1 MAQIAALLHRAADM
15 THEPAT
21 KEIKYL
27 LPKPAL
33 SLREPRPQQWSN
45 MVQQAWNNV
54 QHITAAASKAQVL
67 GTYARISL
75 KTIKKEKK
83 ILLLSNKTNLTD
95 LNTFRN
101 IIEMAVIWFEFLCRE
116 KNSGGQRKG
125 WRSYSSLEST
135 RCPFYRLG
143 HSREYLYP

>member
-45 MVQQAWNNV
+45 MVQQTWSNV
-54 QHITAAASKAQVL
+54 QHSSAAVCKAQVL
-67 GTYARISL
+67 GEFNNSL
-75 KTIKKEKK
+75 NSRAFHFTIT
-83 ILLLSNKTNLTD
+83 SDVCNL
-95 LNTFRN
+95 
-101 IIEMAVIWFEFLCRE
+101 V
-116 KNSGGQRKG
+116 KNLR
-125 WRSYSSLEST
+125 
-135 RCPFYRLG
+135 
-143 HSREYLYP
+143 

>member
-1 MAQIAALLHRAADM
+1 MRVSQYDMAQIAALLHRAADM

-54 QHITAAASKAQVL
+54 QHSSAAVCKAQVL
-67 GTYARISL
+67 GKARDYRF
-75 KTIKKEKK
+75 EK
-83 ILLLSNKTNLTD
+83 LSNLTELVFD
-95 LNTFRN
+95 
-101 IIEMAVIWFEFLCRE
+101 
-116 KNSGGQRKG
+116 K
-125 WRSYSSLEST
+125 
-135 RCPFYRLG
+135 
-143 HSREYLYP
+143 

>member
-15 THEPAT
+15 AHEPAT

-54 QHITAAASKAQVL
+54 QHSSAAVCKAQVL
-67 GTYARISL
+67 GKSSHFRDKNNSVLYITLFCISHKLYLTRARIMVKKKFLPGKQSRA
-75 KTIKKEKK
+75 IK
-83 ILLLSNKTNLTD
+83 
-95 LNTFRN
+95 
-101 IIEMAVIWFEFLCRE
+101 V
-116 KNSGGQRKG
+116 
-125 WRSYSSLEST
+125 
-135 RCPFYRLG
+135 
-143 HSREYLYP
+143 

>member
-27 LPKPAL
+27 LPKTAL

-54 QHITAAASKAQVL
+54 QHSSAATCKAQVL
-67 GTYARISL
+67 GELTRDYSI
-75 KTIKKEKK
+75 
-83 ILLLSNKTNLTD
+83 NL
-95 LNTFRN
+95 
-101 IIEMAVIWFEFLCRE
+101 
-116 KNSGGQRKG
+116 
-125 WRSYSSLEST
+125 
-135 RCPFYRLG
+135 FYCDK
-143 HSREYLYP
+143 

>member
-54 QHITAAASKAQVL
+54 QHSSAAVCKAQVL
-67 GTYARISL
+67 GELNMRRFGREAFHSPARRENNSIS
-75 KTIKKEKK
+75 
-83 ILLLSNKTNLTD
+83 
-95 LNTFRN
+95 
-101 IIEMAVIWFEFLCRE
+101 
-116 KNSGGQRKG
+116 
-125 WRSYSSLEST
+125 
-135 RCPFYRLG
+135 
-143 HSREYLYP
+143 

>member
-54 QHITAAASKAQVL
+54 QHSSAAVCKAQVL
-67 GTYARISL
+67 G
-75 KTIKKEKK
+75 K
-83 ILLLSNKTNLTD
+83 
-95 LNTFRN
+95 
-101 IIEMAVIWFEFLCRE
+101 
-116 KNSGGQRKG
+116 
-125 WRSYSSLEST
+125 ST
-135 RCPFYRLG
+135 RNWEAFSPIESASNSFYRDK
-143 HSREYLYP
+143 

>member
-67 GTYARISL
+67 GTYKRISL
-75 KTIKKEKK
+75 KTIKKKK
-83 ILLLSNKTNLTD
+83 NP
-95 LNTFRN
+95 F
-101 IIEMAVIWFEFLCRE
+101 AFE
-116 KNSGGQRKG
+116 
-125 WRSYSSLEST
+125 
-135 RCPFYRLG
+135 
-143 HSREYLYP
+143 

>member
-54 QHITAAASKAQVL
+54 QHSSAAVCKAQVL
-67 GTYARISL
+67 G
-75 KTIKKEKK
+75 K
-83 ILLLSNKTNLTD
+83 
-95 LNTFRN
+95 
-101 IIEMAVIWFEFLCRE
+101 
-116 KNSGGQRKG
+116 
-125 WRSYSSLEST
+125 ST
-135 RCPFYRLG
+135 RDHSKSFRDWEAFFLIESASNSFYCDK
-143 HSREYLYP
+143 

>member
-33 SLREPRPQQWSN
+33 SSREPRPQQWSN

-54 QHITAAASKAQVL
+54 QHSSAASCKAQVL
-67 GTYARISL
+67 GESNIVGKCLSAY
-75 KTIKKEKK
+75 KE
-83 ILLLSNKTNLTD
+83 
-95 LNTFRN
+95 
-101 IIEMAVIWFEFLCRE
+101 
-116 KNSGGQRKG
+116 
-125 WRSYSSLEST
+125 RSE
-135 RCPFYRLG
+135 RLAD
-143 HSREYLYP
+143 

>member
-54 QHITAAASKAQVL
+54 QHSSAAVCKAQVL
-67 GTYARISL
+67 G
-75 KTIKKEKK
+75 K
-83 ILLLSNKTNLTD
+83 
-95 LNTFRN
+95 
-101 IIEMAVIWFEFLCRE
+101 
-116 KNSGGQRKG
+116 
-125 WRSYSSLEST
+125 ST
-135 RCPFYRLG
+135 RNYVYSNRDYTSLRNRL
-143 HSREYLYP
+143 SL